1 MLMSSLE
8 MSTRFMAMFLLVSG
22 RHICVPQRDANT
34 ASVSKPS
41 SINLGNT
48 FLRIPRKRKNRSD
61 RNLSET
67 FCISLKFLNL
77 FISTLVSKLA
87 KKQIKLAEKIQLSM
101 EMTPL
106 LQDNSEDTAST
117 SYHLGE
123 EV

>member
-1 MLMSSLE
+1 MSSPE

-34 ASVSKPS
+34 AGVSKPS

-61 RNLSET
+61 LNLSET

-87 KKQIKLAEKIQLSM
+87 KKQIKQVEKIQLSM

>member
-1 MLMSSLE
+1 MFMSSPE

-22 RHICVPQRDANT
+22 RHICVPQRDANM
-34 ASVSKPS
+34 AGVSKPS

-87 KKQIKLAEKIQLSM
+87 KKQIKQAEKIQLSM

>member
-1 MLMSSLE
+1 MSSLE
-8 MSTRFMAMFLLVSG
+8 MSTRFMAMFLLVSC
-22 RHICVPQRDANT
+22 RHICVPQRDANM
-34 ASVSKPS
+34 ACVSKPS

-61 RNLSET
+61 LNLSET

-87 KKQIKLAEKIQLSM
+87 KKQIKQAEKIQLSM

-106 LQDNSEDTAST
+106 LQDNSEDTVST

>member
-1 MLMSSLE
+1 MSSLE

-117 SYHLGE
+117 SYHLGDK
-123 EV
+123 V

>member
-1 MLMSSLE
+1 MSSLE